1 MEHLLRPPSESLF
14 PTADA
19 LLNFPRCLQVL
30 ETAVRDVLIHFWDE
44 SYRRQALSAAQSLAG
59 GCKVCG
65 FRESSGLVRSLE
77 SLLTLTVADVQGIQR
92 NVGERMLDVLE
103 LLREQAAKSRSR
115 NSADDA
121 SVL

>member
-30 ETAVRDVLIHFWDE
+30 ETAVHDVLRHLWNEAD
-44 SYRRQALSAAQSLAG
+44 RKRAHGLVQSLSE

-65 FRESSGLVRSLE
+65 FRESSGLIRSLD
-77 SLLTLTVADVQGIQR
+77 SLLALGAEDVRGIQR
-92 NVGERMLDVLE
+92 SVAERMLEILA
-103 LLREQAAKSRSR
+103 LLREQALKSR
-115 NSADDA
+115 AIGLD
-121 SVL
+121 